1 MLCAFK
7 SLGVAFFL
15 NNLSA
20 HQASFIN
27 LRLHCALSYLLAP
40 LSLWTGVRVRFYT
53 RTECQWMNVGLG
65 NTEAGCGLPL
75 CLCLWRWMA
84 AGGGGR

>member
-27 LRLHCALSYLLAP
+27 LRLHCALHHFLCGPEYVCGFIHQ
-40 LSLWTGVRVRFYT
+40 LSVSG
-53 RTECQWMNVGLG
+53 
-65 NTEAGCGLPL
+65 
-75 CLCLWRWMA
+75 
-84 AGGGGR
+84 